1 MYISDDR
8 FYQSIYLFWAH
19 KHAVQHVNVSTNASV
34 CLLCHSDGVRFRF
47 PDTVYGRDPFNQN
60 FRKFWSKTQW
70 IGSVQPEKFRKNW
83 SIFWGG
89 PLFWSDRSE
98 FWLNGSRPITLIVF
112 APPSTMQ
119 RSMAGLI
126 FYKETVSKIVI
137 ALNCFIVIIFQP
149 FQFNV
154 IFRVTE
160 ENISTEGEP
169 PAKASRVR

>member
-1 MYISDDR
+1 
-8 FYQSIYLFWAH
+8 
-19 KHAVQHVNVSTNASV
+19 
-34 CLLCHSDGVRFRF
+34 
-47 PDTVYGRDPFNQN
+47 
-60 FRKFWSKTQW
+60 
-70 IGSVQPEKFRKNW
+70 
-83 SIFWGG
+83 
-89 PLFWSDRSE
+89 
-98 FWLNGSRPITLIVF
+98 
-112 APPSTMQ
+112 MQ

-137 ALNCFIVIIFQP
+137 ALNWFIVIIFQP